1 MRPGGII
8 HTYQKYDPVQFPPPA
23 DASPNLASQALEH
36 LLAFGDLRE
45 FTDEE
50 LAGAITLDPSQIA
63 GLLPNLDSLL
73 AMLLER
79 KRKILQ
85 RYETATVREQAA
97 RQFREAAEQVSPPKA
112 HRAAFHTAVREEQL
126 YDLERLWYRQ
136 RRDASKFARELVQL
150 MDLLGSQYQIEQLVG
165 KYEFTGHEPLSI
177 PDALAVKQELE
188 RIDALIEQLRHARQ
202 TAQLAVIDMSALAE
216 YAEPR
221 DLQQLTEFQQM
232 LERYLRDLAEQQGLQ
247 RGPRGYQI
255 TPKAQRL
262 FQGALLARIFGQLQQ
277 TRSGRH
283 AGLLAEDGAVELPNT
298 RPYVFGDSPSQMD
311 IPQTFLNALVR
322 QRGEGPLT
330 FRSEDIEVHRTR
342 KSTKCATAVIMDMSG
357 SMRYSGQYINVKKV
371 ALALDALIR
380 RDFPGDYLAFIEMYT
395 FARQRSISEIA
406 SLLPKPVTIMEPWV
420 RQKADMSRQEMAE
433 PLIHPHFTNIQR
445 ALQLARQLLSHQ
457 NTRNRQV
464 VLITDGLPTA
474 HFEGSWLYLLY
485 PPDPRTERAT
495 LREAMLC
502 QRDGITI
509 NVFLLSSWSQ
519 TREDVRFAY
528 RLAEST
534 SGRVFFAA
542 GKELDRFV
550 LWDYLLR
557 KREVIH

>member
-23 DASPNLASQALEH
+23 DGSPNLATQALEH
-36 LLAFGDLRE
+36 LLTFGDLRE
-45 FTDEE
+45 LTDEE
-50 LAGAITLDPSQIA
+50 LAGAVTLDPSQIA
-63 GLLPNLDSLL
+63 GLLPSLDSLL

-85 RYETATVREQAA
+85 KYETATVREQAA
-97 RQFREAAEQVSPPKA
+97 RQFREAAAQVVPPKA
-112 HRAAFHTAVREEQL
+112 HRAAFHAAVREEQL

-136 RRDASKFARELVQL
+136 RQDASQFARELVPL
-150 MDLLGSQYQIEQLVG
+150 MDLLGAQYQIDELVG
-165 KYEFTGHEPLSI
+165 KYEFTGHAPLSV

-188 RIDALIEQLRHARQ
+188 RIDALIEQLRQARL

-216 YAEPR
+216 YAEPH

-262 FQGALLARIFGQLQQ
+262 FQGELLARIFSQLQE

-283 AGLLAEDGAVELPNT
+283 AGLLADDGAVELPQT
-298 RPYVFGDSPSQMD
+298 RPYCFGDSPSQMD
-311 IPQTFLNALVR
+311 IPQSFLNALVR
-322 QRGEGPLT
+322 QCGRGPLA
-330 FRSEDIEVHRTR
+330 FQPEDIEVHRTR

-357 SMRYSGQYINVKKV
+357 SMRYGGQYVNVKKV

-380 RDFPGDYLAFIEMYT
+380 RDFPGDYLSFIEMYT
-395 FARQRSISEIA
+395 FARQRSIAEIA
-406 SLLPKPVTIMEPWV
+406 SLLPKPVTIMDPWV
-420 RQKADMSRQEMAE
+420 RQKADMSRQDMAE

-495 LREAMLC
+495 LREAMGC
-502 QRDGITI
+502 HRDGITI

-557 KREVIH
+557 KREIIR